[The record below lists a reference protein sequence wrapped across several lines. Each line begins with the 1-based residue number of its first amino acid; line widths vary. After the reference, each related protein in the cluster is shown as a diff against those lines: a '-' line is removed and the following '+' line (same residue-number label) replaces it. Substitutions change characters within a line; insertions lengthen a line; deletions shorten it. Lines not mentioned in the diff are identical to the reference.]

1 MGYLGTELIL
11 TIPKIF
17 SRIDLGSPIQ
27 SISARS
33 QCRVSRLKYAR
44 CRANRTYIS
53 RCFNL
58 SRPLYFFQ
66 SSRHSF
72 NFFLTIKNLHND
84 DKYTC
89 SLLCSQPKDTAKRQ
103 YLTFLIAQA
112 NLYKYHRVHGD
123 VWKSWVLF
131 RHPRE
136 FKIKFLH
143 NNYLI
148 LNIALKS
155 KEAAQKLKFL
165 DSPVPNSD
173 KTVQGKTVS
182 L

>member
-112 NLYKYHRVHGD
+112 NLYRYHSAWGCLEKLGTFSTSPRV
-123 VWKSWVLF
+123 
-131 RHPRE
+131 
-136 FKIKFLH
+136 
-143 NNYLI
+143 
-148 LNIALKS
+148 
-155 KEAAQKLKFL
+155 
-165 DSPVPNSD
+165 
-173 KTVQGKTVS
+173 
-182 L
+182 